1 MWANTNVE
9 TLPTFLDGPV
19 AGPVN
24 CWYGTKG
31 KVHPQKW
38 LFSHPSGASVQ
49 VESKTFQE
57 LHSKNSATAFI
68 ETPGAARK
76 WKTHLHDVS
85 PYSSSGLIYRL
96 CFEKRG
102 RIKNSDD
109 DVRKWDKSSVP
120 PDEHTV
126 DLWSK
131 HFLSVVFIIAIHFV
145 HIALLVF
152 CSAALLNS
160 VVLCVVSG
168 TEDALIPD
176 TSCQSVQ
183 TETYLHFRPPPL
195 DPICHPDFL
204 KINLDTVWIW
214 HTTDLGLQS
223 ERG

>member
-102 RIKNSDD
+102 RIKKTVTTTYGSEINHLSLQTSTPSTCGANTSFQLFSLLQFI
-109 DVRKWDKSSVP
+109 SS
-120 PDEHTV
+120 
-126 DLWSK
+126 
-131 HFLSVVFIIAIHFV
+131 I
-145 HIALLVF
+145 LLF
-152 CSAALLNS
+152 WYSAQP
-160 VVLCVVSG
+160 LC
-168 TEDALIPD
+168 
-176 TSCQSVQ
+176 
-183 TETYLHFRPPPL
+183 
-195 DPICHPDFL
+195 
-204 KINLDTVWIW
+204 
-214 HTTDLGLQS
+214 
-223 ERG
+223 